1 MLKPNNSYDFFW
13 KSNFSDVQ
21 MSASKALRNNSF
33 ELCSR
38 PLIDSAS
45 NTRHRQMS
53 SHISRQWVGSFLISS
68 THPECQDPESTV
80 TVCLTVFFS
89 SSQVSLVQVECRG
102 EIKLRCIDLFVNLRG
117 PPQEWLLGNFFLT
130 LNWLLAGIRKVR
142 PQLSL
147 CLWNCTCHGYLN
159 FPYTRRLLP

>member
-1 MLKPNNSYDFFW
+1 MKHLWFSTGSLVPRWKAAMLKPNNSYDFFW

-53 SHISRQWVGSFLISS
+53 SHISRQWVSSFLISS

-80 TVCLTVFFS
+80 YS
-89 SSQVSLVQVECRG
+89 
-102 EIKLRCIDLFVNLRG
+102 KKIDLPNTSIYTYYN
-117 PPQEWLLGNFFLT
+117 QMWNFTKYNFRT
-130 LNWLLAGIRKVR
+130 
-142 PQLSL
+142 
-147 CLWNCTCHGYLN
+147 YLKN
-159 FPYTRRLLP
+159 IDYNITN

>member
-1 MLKPNNSYDFFW
+1 MKAVMQKKHFTSHRVSVMFYRSRTITFITLSVLLCHSTGSLVPRWKAAMLKPNNSYDFFW

-68 THPECQDPESTV
+68 TYPECQDLESTALERILV
-80 TVCLTVFFS
+80 SIYPCTAAWCVSFPECLPIIMT
-89 SSQVSLVQVECRG
+89 E
-102 EIKLRCIDLFVNLRG
+102 
-117 PPQEWLLGNFFLT
+117 
-130 LNWLLAGIRKVR
+130 KVR
-142 PQLSL
+142 IP
-147 CLWNCTCHGYLN
+147 
-159 FPYTRRLLP
+159 

>member
-1 MLKPNNSYDFFW
+1 MDLFGFCFINYLWFWFSTGSLVPRWKAAMLKPNNSYDFFW

-53 SHISRQWVGSFLISS
+53 SHISRQWVGTFLISS
-68 THPECQDPESTV
+68 THPECQDPGSTDFSY
-80 TVCLTVFFS
+80 TVMAILTFKWGIAIHWNSALLQCTHSFSDSWWNIAFLDSTAEYDWFF
-89 SSQVSLVQVECRG
+89 
-102 EIKLRCIDLFVNLRG
+102 
-117 PPQEWLLGNFFLT
+117 P
-130 LNWLLAGIRKVR
+130 
-142 PQLSL
+142 
-147 CLWNCTCHGYLN
+147 
-159 FPYTRRLLP
+159 